1 MHPPLAARNVFH
13 AATTTWLPGTV
24 HSRISSLSRRLTRP
38 RVAPRYDTQ
47 LGLPA
52 TLNNALA
59 RAGAVLAVPL
69 FGRLTISRRQAWA
82 IQSGGS
88 GTHVVALNS
97 CDRM

>member
-1 MHPPLAARNVFH
+1 MAARNVFH

-38 RVAPRYDTQ
+38 RVASRYDTQ

-52 TLNNALA
+52 ILNNALA

-82 IQSGGS
+82 PGLANTVGGEWHPR
-88 GTHVVALNS
+88 GGAQF
-97 CDRM
+97 M